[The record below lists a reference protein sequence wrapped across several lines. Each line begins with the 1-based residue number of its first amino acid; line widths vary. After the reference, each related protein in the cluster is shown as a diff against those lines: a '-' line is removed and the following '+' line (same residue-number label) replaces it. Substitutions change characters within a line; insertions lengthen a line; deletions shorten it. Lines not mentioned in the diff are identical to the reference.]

1 METTHA
7 RPPPPKVTSS
17 MLAAAGQMN
26 DNGTT
31 SSTKASLVKEDHD
44 DDDAL
49 IPEIEEIQSDEH
61 ELPTTPKITKEM
73 LEVMYPPLPT
83 MQELDAALEKFQNER
98 QNLNRETSLIPT
110 TKTAPWMRSPPTK
123 RNQENALLK
132 SGKRNETVG
141 DRWFVDNSAFD
152 SIGRNRIRR

>member
-1 METTHA
+1 METTNA

-83 MQELDAALEKFQNER
+83 MQELVRIFCSILS
-98 QNLNRETSLIPT
+98 LNVIHSHR
-110 TKTAPWMRSPPTK
+110 
-123 RNQENALLK
+123 
-132 SGKRNETVG
+132 
-141 DRWFVDNSAFD
+141 
-152 SIGRNRIRR
+152 